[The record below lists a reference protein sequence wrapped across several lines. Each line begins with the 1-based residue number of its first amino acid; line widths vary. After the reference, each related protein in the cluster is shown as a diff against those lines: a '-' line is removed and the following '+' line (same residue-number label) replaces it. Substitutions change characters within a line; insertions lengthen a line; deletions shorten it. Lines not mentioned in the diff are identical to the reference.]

1 MTESYEASTDISLI
15 RRDLERLRR
24 DVKQVGDH
32 VKEVDAKVERSRITE
47 LAALA
52 VSLARETGADPAL
65 IMIDAGMCRE
75 DVCMATGLTPDTLRQ
90 RISRA
95 RRNQT
100 KPKKRGKA

>member
-1 MTESYEASTDISLI
+1 MTESHEASTDITLI
-15 RRDLERLRR
+15 RRELRRLRH

-32 VKEVDAKVERSRITE
+32 VKEVDAKVERSRVTD

-52 VSLARETGADPAL
+52 VSLARETGDDPVL
-65 IMIDAGMCRE
+65 IMIDAGMRRE
-75 DVCMATGLTPDTLRQ
+75 DVCMATGLTPGTLRQ

-100 KPKKRGKA
+100 KPKKKDKG